1 MIQLDLVSQKQ
12 FVPAWERE
20 REREIEIKYNWM
32 LQKEKMLFDTTIGDV
47 FKGSADT
54 INLGTNLVIF

>member
-1 MIQLDLVSQKQ
+1 
-12 FVPAWERE
+12 
-20 REREIEIKYNWM
+20 M